1 MSRCERRSAALFD
14 RAWQRIATA
23 TTQTMR
29 FYRLPKIW
37 NNCARAQLC
46 SRIRENTHRNSEDAD
61 TVSNPGELKKVVA
74 MTDYEN
80 HVKDKDDANERW
92 GHVAELIQLATD
104 AEENLAEND
113 IEGGGGKYW

>member
-1 MSRCERRSAALFD
+1 
-14 RAWQRIATA
+14 
-23 TTQTMR
+23 
-29 FYRLPKIW
+29 
-37 NNCARAQLC
+37 
-46 SRIRENTHRNSEDAD
+46 
-61 TVSNPGELKKVVA
+61 

-113 IEGGGGKYW
+113 IEGGGGGTNTTSKSPKTTLAAFLEGVSLLSSSEATHGNEMFDDEEDESRKERADAVKLMTLHASKGAEFDVVFIA

>member
-1 MSRCERRSAALFD
+1 
-14 RAWQRIATA
+14 
-23 TTQTMR
+23 
-29 FYRLPKIW
+29 
-37 NNCARAQLC
+37 
-46 SRIRENTHRNSEDAD
+46 
-61 TVSNPGELKKVVA
+61 

-113 IEGGGGKYW
+113 IEGGGGTNTTSKSPKTTLAASSWKASLYSPPPKRRTVTKCSTTRKTNREKNAQMPLN